1 MEKSHSVRTKS
12 AFTPFFYFNSTQIL
26 GANLW
31 TKHLL
36 EHLHM
41 ISKNYLILL
50 S

>member
-12 AFTPFFYFNSTQIL
+12 AFTPFFYCNSIQIL